1 MVASRRWHSGGIDHP
16 CRTCHPI
23 RQSQS
28 RQRRKKPKRQKKKK
42 EKAIDKRHG
51 RKPSTPSTFVV
62 SVPVRDKPP
71 VASVIVSEKT
81 GLVDVSLYV
90 SPITLEKR

>member
-1 MVASRRWHSGGIDHP
+1 MVLTTLAEHA
-16 CRTCHPI
+16 T
-23 RQSQS
+23 QSVKAKAAREGKNQ
-28 RQRRKKPKRQKKKK
+28 KDKKKKK